1 MQPEASPVP
10 TDPTALGWMRK
21 HAALL
26 VLSLMFGGGLVWLLE
41 AGALPVFPPRSA
53 WGAVRGWVVVA
64 YAISF
69 VGVHLV
75 RCCRWRLLVTREER
89 PSLGLTIALS
99 LISYGAQVLLPFR
112 LGEAVRPAL
121 MRSEGKLPLGTAAG
135 VVGAERIVDGLVL
148 SLFLLIALTLAP
160 RVSPL
165 PDHIGE
171 LPVPAAIIPT
181 LVWSA
186 VIAFGGLSVCMVG
199 VHLFEAQLGRLIE
212 RLLGARWPGLASW
225 AQRTMASVA
234 RGFVFLRKLDTT
246 PAFAALTALYWV
258 SNFLGAWLLLWA
270 AGIPHSSVL
279 EAGVILGVLCL
290 GVAVPNAPGF
300 FGTFQISGYS
310 ALVLFYPL
318 EQVTSAG
325 AVFLF
330 TLYAIQMTLTLG
342 AAGLALPWLARH
354 RVLGARGR
362 AAQG

>member
-1 MQPEASPVP
+1 
-10 TDPTALGWMRK
+10 LRK
-21 HAALL
+21 HAVLL
-26 VLSLMFGGGLVWLLE
+26 VLSLLFGGGLVWLLR
-41 AGALPVFPPRSA
+41 AGALPVFPPRGA
-53 WGAVRGWVVVA
+53 WGALRAWVVLP
-64 YAISF
+64 YAISL
-69 VGVHLV
+69 VGAHLV
-75 RCCRWRLLVTREER
+75 RCSRWRLLVTREER
-89 PSLGLTIALS
+89 PPLGLTIAVS

-112 LGEAVRPAL
+112 LGEAARPAL
-121 MRSEGKLPLGTAAG
+121 MRSEAQLPLGTAAG
-135 VVGAERIVDGLVL
+135 VVGAERIIDGLVL

-160 RVSPL
+160 RLSPL

-171 LPVPAAIIPT
+171 LPVPVAIIPT

-186 VIAFGGLSVCMVG
+186 VVAFGGLSVCMVG

-246 PAFAALTALYWV
+246 PTFAALTALCWV
-258 SNFLGAWLLLWA
+258 SNFLGTWLLLWA
-270 AGIPHSSVL
+270 AGIPHPSLL
-279 EAGVILGVLCL
+279 EAGVIFGVLCL

-330 TLYAIQMTLTLG
+330 ILYVLQMGTTLG
-342 AAGLALPWLARH
+342 AAGLALPWLARY
-354 RVLGARGR
+354 RARGAGGR
-362 AAQG
+362 AAQGKGGPAAGRG